1 MILTKE
7 QKKQI
12 RAFERKN
19 IRVSEPRTLS
29 AFYEV
34 HPLGEPVIVDVYN
47 GMLEISWQIET
58 DGHKQPVSATGK
70 F

>member
-7 QKKQI
+7 QKEQI
-12 RAFERKN
+12 RSLERKN

-34 HPLGEPVIVDVYN
+34 HPLGETIIVDVYN
-47 GMLEISWQIET
+47 GNLETTWQIET
-58 DGHKQPVSATGK
+58 NGRKQPV
-70 F
+70 